1 MLAKAQAAD
10 DWLGLVLRY
19 SSTVNPCLSLLPVRA
34 TGYRT
39 MREEIRKLHVLSKQ
53 DQ

>member
-1 MLAKAQAAD
+1 MLVKAQAAN
-10 DWLGLVLRY
+10 DWLGPDLSY
-19 SSTVNPCLSLLPVRA
+19 SSTVNPCLPLLPVRA

-39 MREEIRKLHVLSKQ
+39 VREEIRKLHVLSKQ